1 MAARFECT
9 RLNLQ
14 VFVHWQ
20 SPFSFLADRTPS
32 TWHSSCIR
40 HWQAFSAR
48 RRLGDTHTQPGDKVR
63 FLVSDVFL
71 PSPGVLSAIA
81 EDETQLEGTVLSFS
95 DSGQKPRFFAV
106 VEVRR
111 THALVVPV
119 ERMNVVKSS
128 EGQDP

>member
-1 MAARFECT
+1 
-9 RLNLQ
+9 
-14 VFVHWQ
+14 
-20 SPFSFLADRTPS
+20 
-32 TWHSSCIR
+32 
-40 HWQAFSAR
+40 
-48 RRLGDTHTQPGDKVR
+48 
-63 FLVSDVFL
+63 LVSDVFL